1 MIPDSFIQDLLARV
15 DVVDVVGRY
24 VQLRKGGANLL
35 GLCPFHNEKSPS
47 FTVSPTKQFYHCFGC
62 GAHGTAIRFLM
73 DHAGQS
79 FPEAVRSLA
88 DSAGM
93 RVPEEDR
100 SPKQREARAKREAE
114 ISRHSQALE
123 TANTLYRQQ
132 LRTATAAVSYLKGR
146 GLSGE
151 VAARFGMGWASGDRQ
166 GLSQVFPTYDDPLL
180 VEAGL
185 VILSEDGRRYD
196 RFRER
201 IMFPIR
207 NGRGHLIGFGGRIV
221 GKGEPKYLNSPETPI
236 FSKGTELY
244 GLWEAKQ
251 AIRSA
256 GQVVV
261 VEGYMDVV
269 ALAQMGVEHAVAT
282 LGTATTPVHIQK
294 LLRASDNVVFAF
306 DGDKAGRKAAWRALE
321 ACLPLLRDDVSLRF
335 LFLPDDHDPDSF
347 IREFGLEGFRAA
359 LRDATALSQFMLGEL
374 AERHRMDEAEGRA
387 RCVHDAKPLLQ
398 AMPAGAIRLQIQRE
412 LATLTRLTPE
422 ELGQLLQ
429 LQDVPSGPLV
439 QQAAAAW
446 GNGST
451 APAARGAGGR
461 QEGRASAQQGGQQDG
476 YQGGPPSDYGP
487 DDHDFMIPDDDSWE
501 PAGRS
506 GGEQGRANV
515 ARQASEPRGR
525 RVVASLPVRLLH
537 LLLGHPALIEEIDE
551 AAETVLQEAD
561 GFDQVRELLALMR
574 ETGASHAAGLIEAA
588 RGTAL
593 GQDLENEMV
602 ATMFGE
608 ELPDPQGELRDA
620 LRVIELGWIEA
631 QKEMLIA
638 RGLSGVDDK
647 ARYFELNE
655 RVTRLRMP
663 LPGN

>member
-114 ISRHSQALE
+114 VSRHSQALE
-123 TANTLYRQQ
+123 TANNLYRQQ
-132 LRTATAAVSYLKGR
+132 LRTATAAVAYLKGR

-151 VAARFGMGWASGDRQ
+151 VAARFGMGWASAERQ

-335 LFLPDDHDPDSF
+335 LFLPAEHDPDSF
-347 IREFGLEGFRAA
+347 IREFGLEDFKTA
-359 LRDATALSQFMLGEL
+359 LKDATALSQFMLGEL
-374 AERHRMDEAEGRA
+374 SERHRMDEAEGRA

-398 AMPAGAIRLQIQRE
+398 AMPAGAIRMQIQRE

-446 GNGST
+446 GQGNAT
-451 APAARGAGGR
+451 QTPRGPNAAGGR
-461 QEGRASAQQGGQQDG
+461 QEGRQAGSQD
-476 YQGGPPSDYGP
+476 GPPSDYGP
-487 DDHDFMIPDDDSWE
+487 DDHDFMIPDDESWE

-506 GGEQGRANV
+506 GGEQGRANT
-515 ARQASEPRGR
+515 ARQPPGPRGR
-525 RVVASLPVRLLH
+525 RMVASLPVRLLH
-537 LLLGHPALIEEIDE
+537 LLLAHPALIEEIDE

-561 GFDQVRELLALMR
+561 GFEQVRELLALMR

-638 RGLSGVDDK
+638 RGLSGADDRT
-647 ARYFELNE
+647 RYFALNE
-655 RVTRLRMP
+655 RVTQLRTP
-663 LPGN
+663 PPS

>member
-1 MIPDSFIQDLLARV
+1 VIPDSFIQDLLARV

-73 DHAGQS
+73 EHTGQS

-100 SPKQREARAKREAE
+100 SPKQREARARREAE
-114 ISRHSQALE
+114 VSRHSQALE

-132 LRTATAAVSYLKGR
+132 LRTAVAAISYLKGR
-146 GLSGE
+146 GVSGE
-151 VAARFGMGWASGDRQ
+151 VAARFGMGWSGDNRQ
-166 GLSQVFPTYDDPLL
+166 GLSAVFPSYDDPLL

-251 AIRSA
+251 AIRQA
-256 GQVVV
+256 GQVIV

-294 LLRASDNVVFAF
+294 LLRASDNVVFAY

-335 LFLPDDHDPDSF
+335 LFLPAEHDPDSF
-347 IREFGLEGFRAA
+347 IREVGLEGFRTA
-359 LRDATALSQFMLGEL
+359 LKEASALSQFMLSEL

-387 RCVHDAKPLLQ
+387 RCVHDAKPLVQ
-398 AMPAGAIRLQIQRE
+398 AMPAGALRMQIQRE
-412 LATLTRLTPE
+412 LAELTRLTPD

-429 LQDVPSGPLV
+429 LQDAPSGPLV

-446 GNGST
+446 GGGAT
-451 APAARGAGGR
+451 RAAPPRAAPSDSGQGGR
-461 QEGRASAQQGGQQDG
+461 SD
-476 YQGGPPSDYGP
+476 GPPSDHGP
-487 DDHDFMIPDDDSWE
+487 DDDDFMIPDDDSWE

-506 GGEQGRANV
+506 GGDPGRTGM
-515 ARQASEPRGR
+515 RQATTARGR
-525 RVVASLPVRLLH
+525 RAVASLPIRLLH
-537 LLLGHPALIEEIDE
+537 LLLAHPMLVEEIDE

-574 ETGASHAAGLIEAA
+574 ATGASHAAGLIEAA

-608 ELPDPQGELRDA
+608 ELPNPQGELRDA
-620 LRVIELGWIEA
+620 LRVIELRWTEE
-631 QKEMLIA
+631 QMEKLIA
-638 RGLSGVDDK
+638 GGLAGPDDRT
-647 ARYFELNE
+647 RYFSLND
-655 RVTRLRMP
+655 RVTRLRTP
-663 LPGN
+663 TPSV